1 MNDAL
6 KQLESLLQNAAAGA
20 QPFPATSRYS
30 GQPVLTHVDAE
41 GHERAYLAR
50 RVVPAPEQFAT
61 VQTHTV
67 QQGERIDAIGARH
80 LGDPQQW
87 WRIAD
92 ANGAVRPA
100 ELTDT
105 PGRKLR
111 VTLGEG
117 IPAGTDE

>member
-6 KQLESLLQNAAAGA
+6 KQLESLLQNAAAGS
-20 QPFPATSRYS
+20 QPFPATSRYT
-30 GQPVLTHVDAE
+30 GQPVLTHVDGE
-41 GHERAYLAR
+41 GREIAYVAR
-50 RVVPAPEQFAT
+50 RVVPAPEQFAA

-67 QQGERIDAIGARH
+67 QQDERLDAISAKH

-87 WRIAD
+87 WRLAD

-100 ELTDT
+100 ALVET
-105 PGRKLR
+105 PGRQLR
-111 VTLGEG
+111 VTLGAG